1 MIIIKGYCMKYG
13 PTIATHAPLE
23 NGACMHGL
31 ACITNMPV
39 YIKDYKEIFNN
50 MYSPDGTADLFHRKN
65 GIYCIIKLPNVDS
78 SLIDTLKEYKIGCY
92 ANKVKKNESGN
103 IVDGKIRYVNLCK
116 SNIEEIESIE
126 AIEEERK

>member
-13 PTIATHAPLE
+13 PTKATHAPLE

-31 ACITNMPV
+31 ACITGIPV
-39 YIKDYKEIFNN
+39 YVKDYEEVFNSG
-50 MYSPDGTADLFHRKN
+50 YHPDGSADLFHRKD
-65 GIYCIIKLPNVDS
+65 GIYCIIRLSDMDGNI
-78 SLIDTLKEYKIGCY
+78 IDGLKEYKIGCY
-92 ANKVKKNESGN
+92 ANEVKRNEAGN

-126 AIEEERK
+126 SEEER